1 VAGQRAGQR
10 REQHAP
16 LTRSAANPLVPLW
29 IKIAVTAFVAVLV
42 PVYYRW
48 WGLRNFLWFS
58 DLALFATVVAL
69 WLESALVASAAALAV
84 LLPEVVWN
92 VGYFG
97 RLLTGRDVG
106 SLAAYMFDPRKP
118 RYVRALSL
126 FHVWLPPLL
135 VWLVYALGYDQRALV
150 ATTLFA
156 WVVLPLTWLVTD
168 RGEES
173 VNWVYGPP
181 RIPELA
187 YLGLVM
193 LAFPLLV
200 YLPTHILLRALFG

>member
-1 VAGQRAGQR
+1 MASHRPGPRCERGVA
-10 REQHAP
+10 
-16 LTRSAANPLVPLW
+16 LTRSAADPLVPLW
-29 IKIAVTAFVAVLV
+29 LKIAVTAFVAVLV
-42 PVYYRW
+42 PIYWRW
-48 WGLRNFLWFS
+48 WGVRNFLWFS
-58 DLALFATVVAL
+58 DLVLFATLPAL
-69 WLESALVASAAALAV
+69 WLESGFVASAAAIAV

-97 RLLTGRDVG
+97 RLLTGRYMG
-106 SLAAYMFDPRKP
+106 SLAAYMFDARKP